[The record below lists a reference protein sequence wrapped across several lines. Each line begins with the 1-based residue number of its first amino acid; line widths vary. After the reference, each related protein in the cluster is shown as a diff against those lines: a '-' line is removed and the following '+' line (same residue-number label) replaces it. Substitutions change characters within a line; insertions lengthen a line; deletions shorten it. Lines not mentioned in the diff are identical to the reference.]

1 MLSQTVEYALR
12 AAVYLAGEEVP
23 RTAAEISTVTRVP
36 TAYLAKVLQQL
47 SRAKVVHGQRG
58 PNGGF
63 ALSRPADKL
72 TIWEVVQALEPMKRI
87 KECPLDLK
95 THKGRLCPLHRKL
108 DDAIAELE
116 RAFRSTTLSELIGDP
131 ESPRPLC
138 EVGTTPAPKGRIT
151 LH

>member
-1 MLSQTVEYALR
+1 VLSQTVEYALR
-12 AAVYLAGEEVP
+12 AAVYLAGEGQP
-23 RTAAEISTVTRVP
+23 RTAAEISSVTRVP

-47 SRAKVVHGQRG
+47 ARARVVHGQRG

-63 ALSRPADKL
+63 ALSRAADKL
-72 TIWEVVQALEPMKRI
+72 TLWEVVQALEPMRRI
-87 KECPLDLK
+87 RECPLDLK

-108 DDAIAELE
+108 DDAIAEME
-116 RAFRSTTLSELIGDP
+116 RSFRSTTLAELIGDP

-138 EVGTTPAPKGRIT
+138 DIPASPVPKGRVV